1 MIAAEKFKVGQR
13 VRMTK
18 EALDARLDG
27 PLAKRSTGVV
37 KRFPQTL
44 KSGVVD
50 PRFLVT
56 ILRDGDRATRI
67 YHMNFWEPD
76 E

>member
-1 MIAAEKFKVGQR
+1 MTAKEKFRVGQR

-18 EALDARLDG
+18 EALDLRLDG

-37 KRFPQTL
+37 KRFPQKL
-44 KSGVVD
+44 KSRVTD
-50 PRFLVT
+50 PRVLVT
-56 ILRDGDRATRI
+56 VLRDGEVRTKI